1 MNTAVY
7 YELLGRMIEA
17 YNQAP
22 NDDNPLTAI
31 QMFARI
37 ATDYIEGRR
46 SLQLQEF
53 GNCMG
58 ALPDITGGT
67 GSVDTSDES
76 DECEETDPL
85 AQIEAPEIVP
95 VSDVEVEHLKHNQSN
110 QDKESNQMGGGMTAK
125 PNAISAAALDIQ
137 LSQRERELLGLMRE
151 HPEMKAKDYAEILD
165 MSIGTVYALQ
175 SSMRKKKAL
184 TTPKKAHNG

>member
-1 MNTAVY
+1 MNTSVY

-17 YNQAP
+17 YDKAP

-37 ATDYIEGRR
+37 AADYIEERR
-46 SLQLQEF
+46 SAQRNLAII
-53 GNCMG
+53 ND
-58 ALPDITGGT
+58 ALSDITGGT
-67 GSVDTSDES
+67 GSVDTGDES
-76 DECEETDPL
+76 DECDQVDPL
-85 AQIEAPEIVP
+85 DQIEAPEIVP
-95 VSDVEVEHLKHNQSN
+95 VSDVQLERLKQNLNNQGE
-110 QDKESNQMGGGMTAK
+110 ESNQTGGGMTAK
-125 PNAISAAALDIQ
+125 PSAISAAALDIQ

-165 MSIGTVYALQ
+165 ISIGTVYALQ

-184 TTPKKAHNG
+184 LTPKKAHNG

>member
-1 MNTAVY
+1 MKTAVY
-7 YELLGRMIEA
+7 YELLGRMTEA
-17 YNQAP
+17 YDQAP
-22 NDDNPLTAI
+22 NDDNPLTTI

-46 SLQLQEF
+46 AAQRNLAII
-53 GNCMG
+53 ND

-67 GSVDTSDES
+67 GSVDTGDKS

-85 AQIEAPEIVP
+85 AQIETPEIVP
-95 VSDVEVEHLKHNQSN
+95 VSDVEVERLKHNQSN
-110 QDKESNQMGGGMTAK
+110 QGKDSNQTGGGMTAK

-137 LSQRERELLGLMRE
+137 LSPRERELLGLMRE
-151 HPEMKAKDYAEILD
+151 HPEMTAKDYAEILD
-165 MSIGTVYALQ
+165 VAIGSVYAYQ
-175 SSMRKKKAL
+175 SSIRKKKAL